1 MLSFC
6 IPKVLRTLNTEQQIS
21 KVLRDVSG
29 KIHSGGEGAAFAVAK
44 TLRVAHF
51 AIAVPAVSP
60 PRYCVTSAQPE
71 YFPFMMRPSQQQSIP
86 PAWLRWFVNDAVRG
100 IVDRQVTAPVGCH
113 FYHDGDS
120 DVWEISLFVSRTEV
134 CGGSADGKQVPSGLQ
149 IDIPA
154 VCNAFD
160 SPPATYWQSEK
171 IADDDELG
179 NHLSFE
185 GIARGFSVWLR
196 MMQHPPEWTGP
207 GRLIHAES
215 GEIEDVW

>member
-1 MLSFC
+1 MIRL
-6 IPKVLRTLNTEQQIS
+6 
-21 KVLRDVSG
+21 
-29 KIHSGGEGAAFAVAK
+29 
-44 TLRVAHF
+44 
-51 AIAVPAVSP
+51 
-60 PRYCVTSAQPE
+60 
-71 YFPFMMRPSQQQSIP
+71 SQQQSIP

-113 FYHDGDS
+113 FYHDGES

-154 VCNAFD
+154 VCAAFD

-196 MMQHPPEWTGP
+196 MMQHPPEWTCP